1 MWPEKPPTFIPPAK
15 FPAIFTSFKPSP
27 GCHDHAPL
35 QVGSEALSMR
45 KAMKSLKQ
53 QALEISVRSQK
64 EADAATEVRKTVE
77 DTLKTISAELQV
89 GRLGL

>member
-1 MWPEKPPTFIPPAK
+1 
-15 FPAIFTSFKPSP
+15 
-27 GCHDHAPL
+27 
-35 QVGSEALSMR
+35 MR